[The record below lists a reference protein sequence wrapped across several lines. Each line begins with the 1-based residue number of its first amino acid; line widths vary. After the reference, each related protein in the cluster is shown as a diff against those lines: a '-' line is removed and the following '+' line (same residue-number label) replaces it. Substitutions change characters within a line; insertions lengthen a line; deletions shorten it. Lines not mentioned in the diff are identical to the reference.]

1 MKKIHF
7 ITLAIAATML
17 FSCTKERMIS
27 EPGNLVP
34 RTVEQDAS
42 LPSITINGVKLHSEA
57 FGHPDSTMIVCLH
70 GGPGGDYRYML
81 NAKELAD
88 NGYRIVFYDQRG
100 SGLSQRLP
108 KKSYTSQGMAALDQI
123 YDELSGV
130 IAYYRKSSNQKVVL
144 IGSSWGGILATAY
157 AAKHPAAIDGII
169 VLEPGGLLWDDI
181 EHYVKESRSFNLW
194 SELLNDATYMDQ
206 FISGKEDQHEIL
218 DYKMSMMASKNNIT
232 GEDNTLP
239 GTHWRS
245 GAMISAAL
253 FEIAKDHK
261 PDFATGIS
269 QFNKPVLFFYSEKNK
284 AYPDSWAQK
293 ISSAYPRKELFK
305 VNGTGHTGMITELTP
320 WTQITKPKIL
330 SWIRTI

>member
-7 ITLAIAATML
+7 IIPALAATMV
-17 FSCTKERMIS
+17 FSCTKERTINQ
-27 EPGNLVP
+27 PGNLVP
-34 RTVEQDAS
+34 RTVENDAS
-42 LPSITINGVKLHSEA
+42 LSSITVNGVKLHSEA

-88 NGYRIVFYDQRG
+88 NGYRVVFYDQRG

-108 KKSYTSQGMAALDQI
+108 KKSYTAQGMSALDQI
-123 YDELSGV
+123 YEELSGV

-144 IGSSWGGILATAY
+144 LGSSWGGILATAY
-157 AAKHPAAIDGII
+157 ASKHPAAINGII
-169 VLEPGGLLWDDI
+169 VLEPGGLQWNDI
-181 EHYVKESRSFNLW
+181 EHYIKESRSFSLW

-218 DYKMSMMASKNNIT
+218 DYKMGMLASKNTIT

-239 GTHWRS
+239 GTNWRS

-261 PDFATGIS
+261 PDFSLGIS
-269 QFNKPVLFFYSEKNK
+269 QFNKPVLFFYSEKNN
-284 AYPDSWAQK
+284 AYSDSWAQK
-293 ISSAYPRKELFK
+293 ISGPYPQKELFK
-305 VNGTGHTGMITELTP
+305 VNGTGHTGMLTELTP